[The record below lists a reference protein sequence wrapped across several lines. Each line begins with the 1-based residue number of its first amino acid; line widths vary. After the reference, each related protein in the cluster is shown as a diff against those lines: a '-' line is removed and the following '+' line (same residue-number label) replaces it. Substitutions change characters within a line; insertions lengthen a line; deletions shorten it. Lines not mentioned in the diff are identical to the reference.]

1 MTGLRVTALLRA
13 TLLAASLA
21 FVPAAAALAE
31 GLRDI
36 AVTTRAITHFKVG
49 ATESRFGPLEFVG
62 GLELTSS
69 SRDLGAMSSL
79 RLSPDRQSFLGVMD
93 TGHWFAG
100 RIARH
105 GRGGPAGIASFQ
117 IAPMLD
123 RQGRESFKKWLFDAE
138 GMTIRGDEILVSY
151 EREHRVDI
159 YPAKDPAASR
169 PTGSIPI
176 LIPKRELRGN
186 RGLETIAISPPET
199 GLDGAVVVVAE
210 RSLNAEGNVF
220 AAILEGPEKGVFHV
234 KRHPPYDI
242 TDGDFLP
249 DGDLLLLERRFSI
262 AEGIGMRIR
271 RIKGVDIRPG
281 KVVDGAVLLEADFG
295 YQIDNMEGLDVSVDD
310 KGEIFITLVSDDN
323 HSILQRNLIL
333 EFRLVAESG
342 VPQ

>member
-1 MTGLRVTALLRA
+1 MAGLLRA
-13 TLLAASLA
+13 WLLIAASLA
-21 FVPAAAALAE
+21 LVTSAPAQE
-31 GLRDI
+31 LRDI
-36 AVTTRAITHFKVG
+36 PVTTRAITHFKVG
-49 ATESRFGPLEFVG
+49 ATQSRFGPLEFVG

-69 SRDLGAMSSL
+69 SRDLGAMSAI
-79 RLSPDRQSFLGVMD
+79 RLAPDRESFLGVMD

-100 RIARH
+100 RIT
-105 GRGGPAGIASFQ
+105 RGERGAPAGISSFQ

-138 GMTIRGDEILVSY
+138 GMTIRGDEILVSF

-159 YPAKDPAASR
+159 YPAKDPALSR
-169 PTGSIPI
+169 PVSSIPI

-186 RGLETIAISPPET
+186 RGLETIAVSPPAT
-199 GLDGAVVVVAE
+199 GLGGAPVVVAE
-210 RSLNAEGNVF
+210 RSLNANGDVF
-220 AAILEGPEKGVFHV
+220 AAILEGPDKGIFHV

-262 AEGIGMRIR
+262 AGGIGMRIR
-271 RIKGVDIRPG
+271 RIKGADIRPG
-281 KVVDGAVLLEADFG
+281 KVVDGEVLLDADFG
-295 YQIDNMEGLDVSVDD
+295 YQIDNMEGLDVSVDE

-333 EFRLVAESG
+333 EFRLVSESG